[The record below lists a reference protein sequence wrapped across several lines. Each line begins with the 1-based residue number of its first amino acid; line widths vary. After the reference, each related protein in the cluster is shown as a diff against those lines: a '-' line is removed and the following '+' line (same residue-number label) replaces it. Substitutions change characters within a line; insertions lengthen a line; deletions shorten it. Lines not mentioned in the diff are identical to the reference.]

1 MAAATV
7 GRWIAG
13 HSLFISGQPNAFTPL
28 LAKHFLTVEAVMLP
42 ASLALAGS
50 HFVASMALNDA
61 QLSEVSARQGAI
73 IFWTKQF
80 TSDRAELPNVA
91 ARIAILTIQV
101 STFPLWLMVSAWSP
115 ASVHECLG
123 TATDLLQ
130 QKYVA
135 TTKGAPHDFY
145 TPNIDRMTAA
155 KQQHMNNRSLTTD
168 FAAALFVTLFLFIS
182 PRSAGKVATAAA
194 PSRE

>member
-1 MAAATV
+1 
-7 GRWIAG
+7 
-13 HSLFISGQPNAFTPL
+13 
-28 LAKHFLTVEAVMLP
+28 
-42 ASLALAGS
+42 
-50 HFVASMALNDA
+50 
-61 QLSEVSARQGAI
+61 
-73 IFWTKQF
+73 
-80 TSDRAELPNVA
+80 VA